1 MKNGSWWPLLMTT
14 LFRKFSWKA
23 VSQRQLQR
31 LCIKPVIQERGTECG
46 EHREWGEC
54 YIPGNATKH
63 SGVCCQ
69 TFRGMSSNIPGNV
82 AKHPGVC
89 CQTFRGMSPKISRN
103 VLKHS
108 GECCQTFR
116 GTSSIFVV
124 NKENYWAESH
134 LESCQTSTMELFCE
148 NSQRP

>member
-69 TFRGMSSNIPGNV
+69 TFRGMSPNIPEYVAKHSGECSQIFRGMSSNIPGNISKHSGECRQRFLGMSSNIPGNV
-82 AKHPGVC
+82 AKHSVERR
-89 CQTFRGMSPKISRN
+89 QFLS
-103 VLKHS
+103 
-108 GECCQTFR
+108 
-116 GTSSIFVV
+116 
-124 NKENYWAESH
+124 
-134 LESCQTSTMELFCE
+134 
-148 NSQRP
+148 